1 MTGTIKF
8 FHPEETLIYHIKKSF
23 CKVVF
28 QNMTSVLVVEIQSTD
43 ELHHVAEDSIQNEFP
58 EINLTIE
65 DVIISQTN
73 LEELINSTIE
83 IPNSYEEKENQEGEL
98 EEFFYTNLNVNDE
111 LDVEL
116 NQNTLKFS
124 KNDKNQLQLQW
135 KGFADDFTNFD
146 LDKIPFEV
154 NCIFIK
160 ETEEEEEV

>member
-1 MTGTIKF
+1 MKGTIKF
-8 FHPEETLIYHIKKSF
+8 FHPEETLIYHVKKSF

-28 QNMTSVLVVEIQSTD
+28 QNKTSVLVVEIQSTD

-73 LEELINSTIE
+73 LDELINSTIE
-83 IPNSYEEKENQEGEL
+83 IPSSYEEIENQDGEL

-116 NQNTLKFS
+116 NQNKLKFS
-124 KNDKNQLQLQW
+124 KNEKNELQLQW
-135 KGFADDFTNFD
+135 KGVADDFTDFD
-146 LDKIPFEV
+146 LDNIQFEV
-154 NCIFIK
+154 NCTFS
-160 ETEEEEEV
+160 EEENDVNE